1 MTKQVSR
8 LGLYTEDGVVKLDGR
23 PFYGFGTNYYDIASR
38 PFYEPDCTDF
48 EVGIRH
54 IREYKLPYIRA
65 RFSAWGNEGMDL
77 FWNDR
82 EAYFAVLD
90 RCVALCEKHHLGII
104 AVLCWTTHPY
114 IRYPELTIST
124 DPQSYA
130 DFIRRDDTLGYRKM
144 LEYIEAVVTRYRRS
158 PAIWGWEIG
167 NEFNLACDVFPLFLP
182 AEALADFCRRVGEKI
197 REFDGTDR
205 LIETGHSQNR
215 SGSYR
220 VMLRQKKADPW
231 PDRSVWSEEK
241 RDHVL
246 EPDTPDEMVRMLKL
260 YDSPAM
266 TVTSTHL
273 YNRTQI
279 LGGRV
284 VPIDEYV
291 RFITDA
297 AKRMGKPIFVGEY
310 CDDEVNGVT
319 NWTPEIRAESLLKFD
334 VLHEAMVNNDVQ
346 LAMLWMQSNDR
357 DIYYELNDYHRH
369 MLDRVKRANET
380 FLAAGKQQTDGYW
393 AANAPVFAHG

>member
-1 MTKQVSR
+1 
-8 LGLYTEDGVVKLDGR
+8 
-23 PFYGFGTNYYDIASR
+23 
-38 PFYEPDCTDF
+38 
-48 EVGIRH
+48 
-54 IREYKLPYIRA
+54 
-65 RFSAWGNEGMDL
+65 
-77 FWNDR
+77 
-82 EAYFAVLD
+82 
-90 RCVALCEKHHLGII
+90 
-104 AVLCWTTHPY
+104 
-114 IRYPELTIST
+114 
-124 DPQSYA
+124 
-130 DFIRRDDTLGYRKM
+130 
-144 LEYIEAVVTRYRRS
+144 
-158 PAIWGWEIG
+158 
-167 NEFNLACDVFPLFLP
+167 
-182 AEALADFCRRVGEKI
+182 
-197 REFDGTDR
+197 
-205 LIETGHSQNR
+205 
-215 SGSYR
+215 
-220 VMLRQKKADPW
+220 
-231 PDRSVWSEEK
+231 
-241 RDHVL
+241 
-246 EPDTPDEMVRMLKL
+246 MVRMLKL